1 MISIQTVDSSRI
13 KTLEIKGKIIQ
24 NQENQKDLLKL
35 VLRYIGKENSH
46 INMEIKS
53 TK

>member
-35 VLRYIGKENSH
+35 IPQSRYWQGKLTNQYG
-46 INMEIKS
+46 N
-53 TK
+53 